1 MMNECRKVGVDCVVG
16 IYEAD
21 AQLAY
26 LNKIGV
32 AEYVISEDSDL
43 ILFGCQKI
51 LFKLQLDGTC
61 LLFEANKLHLTLEVS
76 EEKFDFDKFRR
87 ICILSGCDYLENLY
101 GIGLAKARKFM
112 MKTEETDMRRA
123 LPKIPS
129 YLNMKKLDITDEYID
144 GFLKAEATFKHMF
157 VYDPL
162 KREMLRLNPLQPDTD
177 IESCS
182 NAGDLLEPNTAFQ
195 LALGNLNPRSL
206 KQMASFNPDFAP
218 PAKKLSKHPSIW
230 KRGGLGDEV
239 AKLNCKIKQQSNI
252 NSFFNR
258 SAAVQKIA
266 EQENA
271 ITTEMEIDDLVA
283 SYCVSEVVPPKRRT
297 ADLASPQKPSN
308 NPFAKRF
315 QVETPKARVEKPSL
329 LERLTKNE
337 IKLVAPVVQENH
349 RVVSRFFVKKEE
361 VIIPRA
367 VESYSKSDYKK
378 SEAEIEQQRK
388 YDAFYEAMEVEQ
400 SSEGS
405 NQLTPQ
411 TEETIIE
418 SEESVQ
424 VPETVDLEN
433 YQFKLKTQKQATLT
447 SESKPEPPKPKIKF
461 RGPGLSRT
469 KTSQK
474 LVSSSMQMK
483 LSEFGFQRKPTM

>member
-1 MMNECRKVGVDCVVG
+1 M
-16 IYEAD
+16 YEAD
-21 AQLAY
+21 GQLAY
-26 LNKIGV
+26 LNKIAV
-32 AEYVISEDSDL
+32 AQFVISEDSDL
-43 ILFGCQKI
+43 ILFGCKKI
-51 LFKLQLDGTC
+51 IFKLQLDGTC
-61 LLFEANKLHLTLEVS
+61 LLFEADKLHLALEVS
-76 EEKFDFDKFRR
+76 EEKFNFEKFRR

-112 MKTEETDMRRA
+112 MMTEETDMRRA
-123 LPKIPS
+123 LLKIPS

-162 KREMLRLNPLQPDTD
+162 KREMLRLNPLEPDTE

-182 NAGDLLEPNTAFQ
+182 NAGDLLEPNTAYQ

-206 KQMASFNPDFAP
+206 KQMANFNPDFAP
-218 PAKKLSKHPSIW
+218 PARKQSKHPSIW
-230 KRGGLGDEV
+230 KRGGLGEEV

-266 EQENA
+266 EQENDV
-271 ITTEMEIDDLVA
+271 TSEMEIDDLVT
-283 SYCVSEVVPPKRRT
+283 SYCISEVVTPKKRT
-297 ADLASPQKPSN
+297 LGLVDTPKQSN
-308 NPFAKRF
+308 NPFAKR
-315 QVETPKARVEKPSL
+315 QQPETPKESAKKPSL
-329 LERLTKNE
+329 LERLNKNE
-337 IKLVAPVVQENH
+337 IKLEAPVVQENH
-349 RVVSRFFVKKEE
+349 RVISRFFARKEE
-361 VIIPRA
+361 INTCQVK
-367 VESYSKSDYKK
+367 SKYSSEPKK
-378 SEAEIEQQRK
+378 SEADIERGTK
-388 YDAFYEAMEVEQ
+388 YEAFYEAMDVEQ
-400 SSEGS
+400 SSEES
-405 NQLTPQ
+405 NQLSPQ

-418 SEESVQ
+418 SEDSTQ

-433 YQFKLKTQKQATLT
+433 YQFKPRSQKQTTLT
-447 SESKPEPPKPKIKF
+447 NDSRPEPPKAKIKF